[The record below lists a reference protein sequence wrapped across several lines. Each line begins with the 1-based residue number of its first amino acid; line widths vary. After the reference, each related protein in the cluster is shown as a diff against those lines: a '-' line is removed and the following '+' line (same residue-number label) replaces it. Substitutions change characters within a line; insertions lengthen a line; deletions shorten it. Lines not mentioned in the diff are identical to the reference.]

1 MAVAAVV
8 GGASANF
15 NPLYDEVTRLSRNLS
30 VPSPREFND
39 PGQTLQITATPL
51 NGAAVD
57 SNVPPQKFDLFIRQY
72 YDKEKD
78 QHKYMLYFKTPLGQ
92 EQQVSNGTSISAALA
107 GVGFSTFFPTGATT
121 TGVRYTIN
129 GQVLTLSGTETLDL
143 DPLNGRIV
151 YNATTGAAYNQAN
164 TNNIPIGLMKL
175 DAVNGLDLGLTN
187 DRISQQNLAI
197 EALNK
202 VLIVANNNL
211 DKSIELRI

>member
-8 GGASANF
+8 GGASPNF
-15 NPLYDEVTRLSRNLS
+15 NPLYDEVTRLSRTLS

-39 PGQTLQITATPL
+39 PGQTLQITATPIDAGGL
-51 NGAAVD
+51 VISSIA
-57 SNVPPQKFDLFIRQY
+57 PQKFDMFIRQY

-78 QHKYMLYFKTPLGQ
+78 QHTYMLYFKTPLGQ
-92 EQQVSNGTSISAALA
+92 DQLVSNGTSTVALPGSAP
-107 GVGFSTFFPTGATT
+107 FFPSAST
-121 TGVRYTIN
+121 VRFTLN
-129 GQVLTLSGTETLDL
+129 GQVLNNAGGETLAL

-151 YNATTGAAYNQAN
+151 YNATTGVNYSQSSA
-164 TNNIPIGLMKL
+164 TNISLGLMKL

-202 VLIVANNNL
+202 VLIVANGNL